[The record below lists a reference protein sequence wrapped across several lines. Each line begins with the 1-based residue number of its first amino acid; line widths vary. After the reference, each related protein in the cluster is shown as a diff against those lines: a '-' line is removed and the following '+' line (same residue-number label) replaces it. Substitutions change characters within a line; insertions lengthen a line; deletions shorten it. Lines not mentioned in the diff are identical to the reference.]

1 MKWLL
6 VAILAFA
13 PPASAALNDIL
24 IAGETLD
31 FELTWVAIKGGGL
44 RMTIGPITNDPLH
57 FRITSYAKS
66 SSSLAFLFKMR
77 DQILSIV
84 DRDDLSTIRYEKHLN
99 EKGRSKDDWTT
110 VDERRKIATRRRPNH
125 DTQQVVVPKP
135 VFDPLSLVYHIRQLP
150 LDPETVQ
157 RFSVFADGKLY
168 MLEAKITRRES
179 ISTPAG
185 KFNTIAVEPK
195 MLAGGLF
202 RDEGDL
208 TIWYTDDA
216 RHIPVQIKSD
226 LKIGSITAALRRIRL
241 GVTSI
246 EP

>member
-1 MKWLL
+1 MKWLW

-13 PPASAALNDIL
+13 LPASAAVNDIFA
-24 IAGETLD
+24 AGETLD
-31 FELTWVAIKGGGL
+31 FELTWVAVTGGGM
-44 RMTIGPITNDPLH
+44 RMTIGPSPNDPLH
-57 FRITSYAKS
+57 FRITSVAKS
-66 SSSLAFLFKMR
+66 SSSFAFLFKLR
-77 DQILSIV
+77 DQIESIV
-84 DRDDLSTIRYEKHLN
+84 NRDDFSTIRYEKHLN
-99 EKGRSKDDWTT
+99 EKGRSKDDSTII
-110 VDERRKIATRRRPNH
+110 DEKRKIAMRRRPNH
-125 DTQQVVVPKP
+125 DTEEVMVPKP

-150 LDPETVQ
+150 LEPGTVQ
-157 RFSVFADGKLY
+157 RFAVFADGKLY
-168 MLEAKITRRES
+168 TLDAKITRRES

-185 KFNTIAVEPK
+185 NFKTIAVEPK

-226 LKIGSITAALRRIRL
+226 LKIGSITAALRRIRP